1 MYNVHG
7 TEDSQGIQPFTEHT
21 LSRYYSPNKSITVQ
35 TKVLQSKVAKS
46 KQKIL
51 HTCTGIHGPEDSPK
65 WQSPNI
71 QTNITVQ
78 TFINYSPNKYC
89 SATKVELEKQPKFST
104 VHILQSKQITVHTLS
119 RLLQSS
125 SFINYGGIIFIL

>member
-1 MYNVHG
+1 MTCTTYMVQKIVKASSHLQNTHCL
-7 TEDSQGIQPFTEHT
+7 D
-21 LSRYYSPNKSITVQ
+21 ITVQ

-51 HTCTGIHGPEDSPK
+51 HTCTGVHGTEDSPK

-119 RLLQSS
+119 RLLHSS
-125 SFINYGGIIFIL
+125 SFINYGGVIFIL

>member
-1 MYNVHG
+1 MVQKIVKASSHLQNTHCP
-7 TEDSQGIQPFTEHT
+7 D
-21 LSRYYSPNKSITVQ
+21 ITVQ

-51 HTCTGIHGPEDSPK
+51 HTYTDVHGTEVSPK

-104 VHILQSKQITVHTLS
+104 IHILLSKQITVHTV
-119 RLLQSS
+119 QIITE
-125 SFINYGGIIFIL
+125 FIIHQLWWTHLHPVK

>member
-1 MYNVHG
+1 MVQKIVKASSHLQNTHCP
-7 TEDSQGIQPFTEHT
+7 D
-21 LSRYYSPNKSITVQ
+21 ITVQ

-51 HTCTGIHGPEDSPK
+51 HTYTDVHGTEVSPK

-104 VHILQSKQITVHTLS
+104 VHILQSKQITVHTV
-119 RLLQSS
+119 QIITE
-125 SFINYGGIIFIL
+125 FIIHQLWWSHLHPVK